1 MAFLRVGVVPEIPA
15 VVQGANVWLRAP
27 LLSDYAEW
35 AELRAMSREHLT
47 PWEPVWPRDDL
58 TRSAYKRRVRHY
70 QREARDDQGY
80 AYSIFRT
87 ADDRLVGGITLSNL
101 QRGVTQSATMG
112 YWLGLPYAGKGL
124 MSDAVCALI
133 PFGFDV
139 LRLHRLEAATQPRNT
154 ASMRVLERCGFEREG
169 YARSYLKINGIWQDH
184 VLFGLVAPA
193 AAAEPGK

>member
-15 VVQGANVWLRAP
+15 AVQGARVWLRAP
-27 LLSDYAEW
+27 QVSDYVAW
-35 AELRAMSREHLT
+35 AELRALSREHLT

-80 AYSIFRT
+80 AYSIFRSS
-87 ADDRLVGGITLSNL
+87 DDQLAGGITLSNV

-112 YWLGLPYAGKGL
+112 YWLGLPFVGQGL
-124 MSDAVCALI
+124 MSDAVRALI
-133 PFGFDV
+133 PFSFDV

-154 ASMRVLERCGFEREG
+154 ASIRVLERNQFEREG
-169 YARSYLKINGIWQDH
+169 YARGYLKIHGAWQDH
-184 VLFGLVAPA
+184 ILFGLVAPPTG
-193 AAAEPGK
+193 EPHR